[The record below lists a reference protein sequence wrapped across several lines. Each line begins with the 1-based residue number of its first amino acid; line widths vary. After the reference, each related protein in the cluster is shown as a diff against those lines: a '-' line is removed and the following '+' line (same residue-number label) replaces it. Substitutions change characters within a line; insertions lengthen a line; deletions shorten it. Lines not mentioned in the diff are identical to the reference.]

1 MRTKYVLGV
10 VALAVMTNISY
21 AVWSYPHG
29 DSANTGF
36 AKQVTA
42 PAARPMRTAPVGELS
57 SGAGPVVGPD
67 GTVYIGNVYGQVLA
81 FHADGSP
88 AWSRQ
93 LPKGQ
98 WVTSSP
104 VVGADGS
111 VYVVAETRFLIEGS
125 TSDYRY
131 ESTLHKF
138 SPSGGWLYQAPFP
151 QRWGGYPYSSRGDAN
166 AAPNIWRSNGVE
178 AIIVP
183 AIYGN
188 PVYTSLRLIAFS
200 TSGAVLGDTLAWEPS
215 PGTVT
220 DSGGDY
226 SFLPS
231 LCGDAFCFYGK
242 NPNPQPLPCTDFSV
256 CLPEDTTWPLPGV
269 AIWQN
274 PRGETPTVM
283 VSNGL
288 QDTVGYTFDPAHGF
302 TERFR
307 VHDTKRSLASAAV
320 VLPDGHTVVAASS
333 EKLNRLTFA
342 GPNFAPLADLTG
354 PLGEV
359 AAAPT
364 RMPDGRLIAIEF
376 GGGLAAFSGGNVLSA
391 HINLIGQ
398 SIASAASSCNYLY
411 VASAGALTTFS
422 ISSTLAPVA
431 TVQWYGGG
439 RSSPAIGPGGHV
451 YAVAMSTDHV
461 TSIMY
466 VFPPLAPP
474 ATTFAGT
481 ACAPSGSQLG
491 ASATK

>member
-1 MRTKYVLGV
+1 MKTKYVLGAV
-10 VALAVMTNISY
+10 VLAVMTNISY
-21 AVWSYPHG
+21 ADWSYPHG

-42 PAARPMRTAPVGELS
+42 PAERPMRTAPVGALS

-81 FHADGSP
+81 FHPDGSP

-93 LPKGQ
+93 LPEGQ

-125 TSDYRY
+125 NSAYRY

-183 AIYGN
+183 AVYGI
-188 PVYTSLRLIAFS
+188 PPYYTSLRLIAFS
-200 TSGAVLGDTLAWEPS
+200 TSGAVLGDTFVWEPS

-231 LCGDAFCFYGK
+231 LCGYVICFYGK
-242 NPNPQPLPCTDFSV
+242 APPPLPCTDFSV
-256 CLPEDTTWPLPGV
+256 CLPKDTDWPLPGV

-274 PRGETPTVM
+274 PRGDTPTVM

-288 QDTVGYTFDPAHGF
+288 QDTVGYTFDPAQGF

-307 VHDTKRSLASAAV
+307 VHDTKRNLASAAV
-320 VLPDGHTVVAASS
+320 VLPDGHTVVAGSS

-342 GPNFAPLADLTG
+342 GPNFAPLADSTG
-354 PLGEV
+354 NLGVV

-364 RMPDGRLIAIEF
+364 RMPDGRLIAIERD
-376 GGGLAAFSGGNVLSA
+376 GGLAAFSGGNMLSA
-391 HINLIGQ
+391 HINLVGQ

-411 VASAGALTTFS
+411 VASAGALATFS
-422 ISSTLAPVA
+422 ISTLAPVA

-439 RSSPAIGPGGHV
+439 RSSPAIGPVGHV
-451 YAVAMSTDHV
+451 YAVALSTDHV
-461 TSIMY
+461 TSVMY

-474 ATTFAGT
+474 ATSFAGT
-481 ACAPSGSQLG
+481 ACAPSGTKLG
-491 ASATK
+491 ASTAK

>member
-1 MRTKYVLGV
+1 MRTKYVLGI
-10 VALAVMTNISY
+10 VALAAMTNISY
-21 AVWSYPHG
+21 ADWKYPHG

-36 AKQVTA
+36 AKLVTA
-42 PAARPMRTAPVGELS
+42 PAARPMRAAAVGEIA

-67 GTVYIGNVYGQVLA
+67 GTVYIGNLYGQVLA

-111 VYVVAETRFLIEGS
+111 IYVVAETRFLIQGS

-138 SPSGGWLYQAPFP
+138 SPGGGWLYQAPFP
-151 QRWGGYPYSSRGDAN
+151 QRWTGYPYSSRGDAN

-200 TSGAVLGDTLAWEPS
+200 TSGAVLGDTFVWEPS

-220 DSGGDY
+220 GSGDG
-226 SFLPS
+226 FF
-231 LCGDAFCFYGK
+231 CGLVPCFYGK
-242 NPNPQPLPCTDFSV
+242 VPPPLPCTDFSV
-256 CLPEDTTWPLPGV
+256 CLPEDTDWPLPGV
-269 AIWQN
+269 AIWQSGK
-274 PRGETPTVM
+274 GETPTVM

-307 VHDTKRSLASAAV
+307 VQDTKRNLASAPV
-320 VLPDGHTVVAASS
+320 VLPDGHTVVAASG
-333 EKLNRLTFA
+333 EKLNRLTFT
-342 GPNFAPLADLTG
+342 GPNFAPLADSTG
-354 PLGEV
+354 QLGEV

-364 RMPDGRLIAIEF
+364 RLPDGRLIAIEL

-391 HINLIGQ
+391 HINLFGQ
-398 SIASAASSCNYLY
+398 SIASAAASCNYLY
-411 VASAGALTTFS
+411 VASAGAFTTFDV
-422 ISSTLAPVA
+422 STLTAVA

-451 YAVAMSTDHV
+451 YAVAMNTDHA

-474 ATTFAGT
+474 ATSFTGT
-481 ACAPSGSQLG
+481 ACAPSALG
-491 ASATK
+491 TSLTK